1 MTANESDD
9 DLTEDTTEA
18 GEEESTGRGPAVA
31 LSVLGLVATWRV
43 VTVAPEVAYVAVG
56 ALGHLGWQKFQA
68 RRAGSGPAEVDG
80 TDEVEA
86 PDIAE
91 ALRRLVGDDN
101 GVLLTRLRDDLKLPD
116 TKVVKTLLDEAGIQW
131 KAVRTKGGNGPGV
144 HKNDIPTVAPSP
156 VADGHGNGCCCRS
169 DDNNNGDNARNDT
182 LGEGIRVERTD
193 SGLIIRALDEP
204 TRHGSART

>member
-1 MTANESDD
+1 VTAQGSDD
-9 DLTEDTTEA
+9 DLTEDTDET
-18 GEEESTGRGPAVA
+18 GEEETTGRGPAVA
-31 LSVLGLVATWRV
+31 LSVLGLVATWRIA
-43 VTVAPEVAYVAVG
+43 TAAPEVAYVAVG
-56 ALGHLGWQKFQA
+56 ALGTVGWQRLQA
-68 RRAGSGPAEVDG
+68 RRAGSSTVDNSV
-80 TDEVEA
+80 DEVEP

-101 GVLLTRLRDDLKLPD
+101 GVLLTRIRDDLKLPD
-116 TKVVKTLLDEAGIQW
+116 TKVVKTLLDDAGIQW

-144 HKNDIPTVAPSP
+144 HKNDLPAAAPSP
-156 VADGHGNGCCCRS
+156 VAGGHGNGCCCRS
-169 DDNNNGDNARNDT
+169 DDNSNSDNTHTAP